1 MKTNLEIKNM
11 DVNLILPNKSLVKNY
26 LPDKLSI
33 SVKENEITNFDLGKA
48 IEMQLKEKR
57 IMEIIGR
64 KDYEFINK
72 DNQLYLVAKKDIIK
86 EGEMIL
92 SINFEN
98 AEKIGVEN
106 MIEIGGKIINNKE
119 IENYL
124 NITPKLKETYLKNT
138 YDYIQYNKSIKKD

>member
-1 MKTNLEIKNM
+1 MKSNLEIKNV

-26 LPDKLSI
+26 LPDESSI
-33 SVKENEITNFDLGKA
+33 SIKENEIINFDLEKV

-57 IMEIIGR
+57 IMEIIGK

-72 DNQLYLVAKKDIIK
+72 DNQLYLVAKKDIIR

-98 AEKIGVEN
+98 AEKIGVKN
-106 MIEIGGKIINNKE
+106 MVEIGEKIINNKE

-124 NITPKLKETYLKNT
+124 NITPELKETYLKNT
-138 YDYIQYNKSIKKD
+138 YDYMQYNKSIKKD